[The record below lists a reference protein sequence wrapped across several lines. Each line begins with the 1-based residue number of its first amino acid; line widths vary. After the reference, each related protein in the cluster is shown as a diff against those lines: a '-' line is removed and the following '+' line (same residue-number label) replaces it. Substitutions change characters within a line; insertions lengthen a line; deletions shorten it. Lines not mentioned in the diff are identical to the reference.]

1 MTKVTLST
9 KEKYQVIIK
18 DIDFGIL
25 HQSEIRDIIEK
36 LDNGIN

>member
-1 MTKVTLST
+1 MTEVIPTT
-9 KEKYQVIIK
+9 KEKYKVIIK